1 MNKKELVTHLAEHA
15 EVSKNQAESV
25 LNALAT
31 TILDTVRAGGE
42 LAIPDIGKFGV
53 KDVAARTGH
62 NPKTGEA
69 IQIAAKRAPKF
80 TIAKALKDAAAK
92 S

>member
-1 MNKKELVTHLAEHA
+1 MNKKELINHLADMAGVNSRSA
-15 EVSKNQAESV
+15 E
-25 LNALAT
+25 ALLGALTAT
-31 TILDTVRAGGE
+31 IISTVKSGGE

-80 TIAKALKDAAAK
+80 TMAKALKDAAAK